1 MQIHTI
7 QTPIRAELAAISE
20 LIVQRLDCDIP
31 LISLVYQ
38 HITQGG
44 GKRLRPTLALLAAGA
59 CGDISAQQMELALII
74 EFIHTATLL
83 HDDVVDESSLRRG
96 QPSANALWGN
106 QASVLVGDF
115 LLARAFQ
122 LLVPMQNQRLLQ
134 LLAQTT
140 RDIAAGEVLQLVNR
154 NDAQTTVARYLQVIQ
169 YKTATLFVAASQG
182 AALLTESTEAQINAL
197 AEFGL
202 NLGLA
207 FQLIDDAL
215 DYAAE
220 SETLGKNR
228 GDDLREGKLTLPLLY
243 ALQHVNAE
251 QRQLIHA
258 AIDGSQLVALSDIL
272 AVIASVDAIPYTYQV
287 AREYTAKA
295 QAALQHFP
303 ASIYR
308 EALADLLTFV
318 VTRHN

>member
-7 QTPIRAELAAISE
+7 QTPIQAELAAISE